1 MTDSKKPENQKW
13 VVCTYIFDKK
23 WVHFNRLWV
32 KMVSIR
38 MIIKLGPKNELQTL
52 GFRTYSPLQ
61 RNPVFCILP
70 YKMAM
75 FTIEKN
81 HLNIVEKLSFCHH
94 LFVLMWGVSQWVL
107 ATKFSAVSKLFNFEN
122 CVILAHIRFNLKLS
136 SLDIF
141 ESFDSASGSWL
152 SDLSN
157 DVSIIFQF
165 WLLSELCQI
174 FKC

>member
-1 MTDSKKPENQKW
+1 M
-13 VVCTYIFDKK
+13 F
-23 WVHFNRLWV
+23 
-32 KMVSIR
+32 SIIMR
-38 MIIKLGPKNELQTL
+38 SLICNLI
-52 GFRTYSPLQ
+52 YSPLQ
-61 RNPVFCILP
+61 RNPFFCILP

-75 FTIEKN
+75 FMIEKN
-81 HLNIVEKLSFCHH
+81 HLNIVEKLWFCHH

-122 CVILAHIRFNLKLS
+122 CVILAHIRFNLKIS

-174 FKC
+174 FKCSQKTDFFASHCNSCKSVSAN

>member
-1 MTDSKKPENQKW
+1 MRKWNLTTKKLPKDSTKVRDVARGPRGNFWTFSDFFCCLNFDQKPQ
-13 VVCTYIFDKK
+13 
-23 WVHFNRLWV
+23 NRV
-32 KMVSIR
+32 KTSI
-38 MIIKLGPKNELQTL
+38 
-52 GFRTYSPLQ
+52 YSPLQ
-61 RNPVFCILP
+61 RNPFFCILP

-107 ATKFSAVSKLFNFEN
+107 AAKFSAVSKLFNFEN

>member
-1 MTDSKKPENQKW
+1 MTFSLTNFW
-13 VVCTYIFDKK
+13 Y
-23 WVHFNRLWV
+23 
-32 KMVSIR
+32 
-38 MIIKLGPKNELQTL
+38 
-52 GFRTYSPLQ
+52 GFISYSPLQ
-61 RNPVFCILP
+61 RNPFFCILP

-75 FTIEKN
+75 FTFEKK

-107 ATKFSAVSKLFNFEN
+107 AAKFSAVSKLFNFEN

-157 DVSIIFQF
+157 DLSFFNFDYSQSYARFSNVGKKRISLQATVHICILNWSYLIF
-165 WLLSELCQI
+165 E
-174 FKC
+174 K

>member
-1 MTDSKKPENQKW
+1 MKVTKLMNFQKSLKERFDISATMFWDFPWPRSSKFWYTRKYDTSME
-13 VVCTYIFDKK
+13 
-23 WVHFNRLWV
+23 
-32 KMVSIR
+32 S
-38 MIIKLGPKNELQTL
+38 
-52 GFRTYSPLQ
+52 YSPLQ
-61 RNPVFCILP
+61 RNPFFCILP

-107 ATKFSAVSKLFNFEN
+107 AAKFSAVSKLFNFEN

>member
-1 MTDSKKPENQKW
+1 MWLVSQGNPYVMQETCQCTFLKGFSITNNILEKKN
-13 VVCTYIFDKK
+13 F
-23 WVHFNRLWV
+23 
-32 KMVSIR
+32 
-38 MIIKLGPKNELQTL
+38 
-52 GFRTYSPLQ
+52 YSPLQ
-61 RNPVFCILP
+61 RNPFFCILP

-107 ATKFSAVSKLFNFEN
+107 AAKFSAVSKLFNFEN

>member
-1 MTDSKKPENQKW
+1 MNLQWHYSKREAFQGMNSVQ
-13 VVCTYIFDKK
+13 DKQQILQDHCQGVEILQSIGQVLK
-23 WVHFNRLWV
+23 
-32 KMVSIR
+32 VS
-38 MIIKLGPKNELQTL
+38 
-52 GFRTYSPLQ
+52 YSPLQ
-61 RNPVFCILP
+61 RNPFFCILP

-107 ATKFSAVSKLFNFEN
+107 AAKFSAVSKLFNFEN

>member
-1 MTDSKKPENQKW
+1 MFYKQRGSWETGWRISTFWGCCLGVAYFSN
-13 VVCTYIFDKK
+13 
-23 WVHFNRLWV
+23 
-32 KMVSIR
+32 
-38 MIIKLGPKNELQTL
+38 IISDPCCL
-52 GFRTYSPLQ
+52 YSPLQ
-61 RNPVFCILP
+61 RNPFFCILP

-107 ATKFSAVSKLFNFEN
+107 AAKFSAVSKLFNFEN